1 MYIQLLK
8 KIYDL
13 LIDNVPLTKE
23 NLNQASITDEQINE
37 LIENGLI
44 YVNKFD
50 TYSITSVNKL
60 YLYGKQ
66 NLLAGNKRTAQEC
79 FVLCYRLK
87 PKHRETCLQMFYH
100 AVLTHRYD
108 EAYEYLY
115 ALENVSTNEHLRK
128 EYKIYLYLLSLV
140 SEVPENYQ
148 EKLEAIHNDQ
158 SLLIHKKPKPF
169 QKEDNIVMELIL
181 KGKYKFAIENLN
193 NFLAEDFDYVIHRL
207 IMKTLLSKKIDIQ
220 TEYKLEL
227 LDLVQKKRYREIVT
241 KLEEVA
247 LTRDLMTDEKNI
259 LEITRRII
267 EVFETGAAVDLAII
281 ENNAT
286 STSEAI
292 RHYDYEKALEI
303 ETKFSFDKKISLE
316 KNPVYILLF
325 TLNQLTKNI
334 NRLKENNVQVT
345 GNAAITN

>member
-1 MYIQLLK
+1 
-8 KIYDL
+8 
-13 LIDNVPLTKE
+13 
-23 NLNQASITDEQINE
+23 
-37 LIENGLI
+37 
-44 YVNKFD
+44 
-50 TYSITSVNKL
+50 
-60 YLYGKQ
+60 
-66 NLLAGNKRTAQEC
+66 
-79 FVLCYRLK
+79 
-87 PKHRETCLQMFYH
+87 
-100 AVLTHRYD
+100 
-108 EAYEYLY
+108 
-115 ALENVSTNEHLRK
+115 
-128 EYKIYLYLLSLV
+128 
-140 SEVPENYQ
+140 
-148 EKLEAIHNDQ
+148 
-158 SLLIHKKPKPF
+158 
-169 QKEDNIVMELIL
+169 
-181 KGKYKFAIENLN
+181 
-193 NFLAEDFDYVIHRL
+193 
-207 IMKTLLSKKIDIQ
+207 MKTLLSKKIDIQ

-227 LDLVQKKRYREIVT
+227 LDLVQKKRYREIVA

-267 EVFETGAAVDLAII
+267 EVFETGASVDLAII

-286 STSEAI
+286 STSESI

>member
-1 MYIQLLK
+1 
-8 KIYDL
+8 
-13 LIDNVPLTKE
+13 
-23 NLNQASITDEQINE
+23 
-37 LIENGLI
+37 
-44 YVNKFD
+44 
-50 TYSITSVNKL
+50 
-60 YLYGKQ
+60 
-66 NLLAGNKRTAQEC
+66 
-79 FVLCYRLK
+79 
-87 PKHRETCLQMFYH
+87 
-100 AVLTHRYD
+100 
-108 EAYEYLY
+108 
-115 ALENVSTNEHLRK
+115 
-128 EYKIYLYLLSLV
+128 
-140 SEVPENYQ
+140 
-148 EKLEAIHNDQ
+148 
-158 SLLIHKKPKPF
+158 
-169 QKEDNIVMELIL
+169 MELIL

-227 LDLVQKKRYREIVT
+227 LDLVQKKRYREIVA

-247 LTRDLMTDEKNI
+247 LTRDLMTDEKKI